1 MSPVSRLTAFAVLG
15 ALLALAQHAT
25 ATDTATAATDA
36 PAGCPVDR
44 RCGPT
49 CCAAHQKCGSRGW
62 SGVVHGACVDKS
74 KNDKNDKNDKID
86 KNDKNDRS
94 NRKKDTT
101 AAFALTALQALF
113 APKTSG
119 AEVAALPGAYTESTE
134 GELEPLGGLRLLNL
148 LVQEANNA
156 AEPQK
161 LKLRH
166 TADGANAE
174 VENKNPMA
182 GVASP
187 SLETTS
193 GNYDGVQFPGK
204 CWLCEKV
211 IGKASSIISEHGCGL
226 ITRLKGAAFCEA
238 VAGGPEDPAA
248 DACTAIFEGSC
259 KLILKLIRAGTREP
273 NRLCDLIHLC

>member
-62 SGVVHGACVDKS
+62 SGVVRDACVDKS
-74 KNDKNDKNDKID
+74 KNDKID
-86 KNDKNDRS
+86 KNDKKDRS
-94 NRKKDTT
+94 NRKEGTT

-113 APKTSG
+113 APKISG
-119 AEVAALPGAYTESTE
+119 AEVAEEAEVAAPPGAYTESTE

-148 LVQEANNA
+148 LVQEA

-174 VENKNPMA
+174 VEHKDPMA

-187 SLETTS
+187 SLEMTS

-211 IGKASSIISEHGCGL
+211 IGKASSIISKHGCGL
-226 ITRLKGAAFCEA
+226 FTRAKGAAFCEA

-259 KLILKLIRAGTREP
+259 KLILKLIRKGTREP
-273 NRLCDLIHLC
+273 ERLCDLIHLC